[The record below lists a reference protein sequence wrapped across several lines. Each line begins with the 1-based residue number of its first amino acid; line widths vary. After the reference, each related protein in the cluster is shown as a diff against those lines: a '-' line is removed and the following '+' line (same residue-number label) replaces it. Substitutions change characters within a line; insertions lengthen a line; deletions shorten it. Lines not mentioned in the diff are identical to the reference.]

1 MADME
6 KKELHLSEEELRE
19 AELRN
24 CEMLGG
30 DIGRYVT
37 LGLSS
42 LQLGE
47 VRKGLE
53 AGIMVEGYLKPDWGW
68 EKMAEYRKA
77 LEENIDLE
85 PYLQPDMDYRQLE
98 QIRLGLKDGLSVVFY
113 ANPEFDAEQMKEIRM
128 GMEEKLDISLYAKT
142 DYNALQ
148 MQEIRKGIKQH
159 MDIQEILDP
168 SMDFLVMR
176 EIRHQYKN
184 GIKDRSFIPQHLDSK
199 GMRQVRKGLEAGL
212 DLTSYAKEGYH
223 ADLLEEVRLAY
234 LEGCDLRP
242 YLEKGYSRA
251 KLHQIYESWKKNG
264 TYVDE
269 DFMSQMPVQG
279 ESRVDISEDQMSA
292 TLVYFP
298 EEGKEQEITVS
309 DLTDFLKA
317 HGVKQG
323 ILNDALETIVR
334 EHKYG
339 KVVEAAVG
347 KKPTEGKDG
356 EFLFHVQQGDA
367 GKPRILENGS
377 VDYKNISQFVM
388 VKKGDLLAEYI
399 PATPGEY
406 GYTVD
411 GKFLMPKRGKE
422 KPPLKGKGF
431 LLSEDRRM
439 YTAAI
444 TGKVEVQENRI
455 EVSDICNISGDVDM
469 SVGNLNFD
477 GDIVITGNVCQGMTV
492 CATGCIQV
500 QGHVESAVLRAGKD
514 IILASGMQGG
524 GECLVQA
531 GHDVSGKFFEYATIQ
546 AGHDIVCNYLL
557 NCDAR
562 ADGSILI
569 SGRRGM
575 IIGGIS
581 KALERI
587 EVTNLGNDVEVP
599 TTVELG
605 MNRDMVARYS
615 ELAKL
620 IDKTEKEI
628 GLLENNHQ
636 IFVQRNQAN
645 HPTCVLIEKALDV
658 KQKECQEYKKEKT
671 ELSDQ
676 LMKCRNA
683 AVIVHSSLYPGC
695 RIVLN
700 MEIMVTTQEYRNVRV
715 KLVKRKVTVLPE
727 DV

>member
-1 MADME
+1 ME
-6 KKELHLSEEELRE
+6 DKERKTDNVPEEELRE

-30 DIGRYVT
+30 DIRRYVA

-53 AGIMVEGYLKPDWGW
+53 EGIPVEGYLKPEWDW

-77 LEENIDLE
+77 LEENINLD

-113 ANPEFDAEQMKEIRM
+113 ANPELDAEQMKEIRL
-128 GMEEKLDISLYAKT
+128 GMEEKLDITLYAKKE
-142 DYNALQ
+142 YSALQ
-148 MQEIRKGIKQH
+148 MREIRKGLMQH
-159 MDIQEILDP
+159 MDIQEILSP

-184 GIKDRSFIPQHLDSK
+184 GIKDRSFIPKNLDSK

-212 DLTSYAKEGYH
+212 DLTPYANEGYH
-223 ADLLEEVRLAY
+223 ADQLEEVRLAF
-234 LEGCDLRP
+234 LDGCDLRP
-242 YLEKGYSRA
+242 YLEKGYSGAMLR
-251 KLHQIYESWKKNG
+251 QMYERWKKDG
-264 TYVDE
+264 TFPEE
-269 DFMSQMPVQG
+269 DFMSQMPVQQ
-279 ESRVDISEDQMSA
+279 ESRVDISEDRMSA
-292 TLVYFP
+292 MLVYSP
-298 EEGKEQEITVS
+298 EEGKKDAVTVS
-309 DLTDFLKA
+309 DLKDFLKA
-317 HGVKQG
+317 NGVNQG
-323 ILNDALETIVR
+323 IMEDVLEKIVK
-334 EHKYG
+334 EQKYG
-339 KVVEAAVG
+339 KAVEVAVG
-347 KKPTEGKDG
+347 KAPTEGKDG
-356 EFLFHVQQGDA
+356 EFHFHVEQGSS
-367 GKPRILENGS
+367 GKPRILPNGS
-377 VDYKNISQFVM
+377 VDYKNISRFVM
-388 VKKGDLLAEYI
+388 VKKGELLAEYI

-439 YTAAI
+439 YTAAM
-444 TGKVEVQENRI
+444 TGKVEVQEDRI

-492 CATGCIQV
+492 RATGNIQI
-500 QGHVESAVLRAGKD
+500 QGHVEGAVICAGKD
-514 IILASGMQGG
+514 VILANGMQGA

-531 GHDVSGKFFEYATIQ
+531 GHDVSGKFFEYATIR
-546 AGHDIVCNYLL
+546 AGHDIVSNYLL
-557 NCDAR
+557 NCDAQ
-562 ADGSILI
+562 AGGSILI

-587 EVTNLGNDVEVP
+587 EATSLGNDVEVP

-605 MNRDMVARYS
+605 MNRNMVARYS
-615 ELAKL
+615 ELEKQ
-620 IDKTEKEI
+620 IEKTKKEI
-628 GLLENNHQ
+628 DLLTNNHQ
-636 IFVQRNQAN
+636 IFVQRNQAD

-658 KQKECQEYKKEKT
+658 KEKECQEYLEEKKE
-671 ELSDQ
+671 LSEQ
-676 LMKCRNA
+676 FTKCRNA
-683 AVIVHSSLYPGC
+683 AAIVHSSLYPGC

-700 MEIMVTTQEYRNVRV
+700 MEILVTTQEYRNVCV

-727 DV
+727 